1 VTPLQKRPKALA
13 SHGTRSENEGG
24 RQAAFLVLVRYG
36 RRVAASTALKKD
48 AAAGG
53 IYVKE

>member
-1 VTPLQKRPKALA
+1 VTSLQKRPKALA
-13 SHGTRSENEGG
+13 SDETRSENEGG

-36 RRVAASTALKKD
+36 RRVAASAAPKKD

-53 IYVKE
+53 LYVKE